1 MDKDTMRAELQKLR
15 EFRCLVL
22 RAYARGPVRRL
33 VALPYAVERLVES
46 QALDLEQIIKDE
58 HPYA

>member
-33 VALPYAVERLVES
+33 VALPYAVELLIDAQQLGV
-46 QALDLEQIIKDE
+46 DKIIAE
-58 HPYA
+58 EPYA